1 MVRFRLVRQVRCRK
15 ARLDVVRNGK
25 AGGVRRGMGWYVVV
39 WWGNAGKAARG
50 GVSSGA
56 VR

>member
-1 MVRFRLVRQVRCRK
+1 MAGLRK
-15 ARLDVVRNGK
+15 SRWGR